1 MVGRTF
7 WLKERINDALSS
19 EFLGPLFILP
29 PIVFCGALSSLATIL
44 MGTLVFMFV
53 LSASISVIVTAHQ
66 GLVSPV
72 ALFCNEIPSGPKVFL
87 SKCSPRCLYGIMLVT
102 SLLWYVTLMVPVNI
116 EEKLTVMEIV
126 SYHLLLYVVYR
137 LWRQLKS
144 KHQDNML
151 HLDLTDPLVK
161 NRSSPGCWKSSVHE
175 ENLTTTADTPP
186 LTIPINAPSRVCSS
200 LSQCVDSRD
209 VPWFMGLLSV
219 HLFYAVYTANLALTS
234 VCTPLMY
241 VDWFILP
248 NDCSTVYATLQRSW
262 VFVASIYWLISTI
275 FPALLLLYQTF
286 VCVRRWRVIKFT
298 QSSMGPCCV
307 F

>member
-7 WLKERINDALSS
+7 WLKERINDVISS

-29 PIVFCGALSSLATIL
+29 PIVFCGTLSSLATVL
-44 MGTLVFMFV
+44 VGTLVFMFV
-53 LSASISVIVTAHQ
+53 LSASISVILTAHQ

-72 ALFCNEIPSGPKVFL
+72 DLFCDQIPSGLKGFL
-87 SKCSPRCLYGIMLVT
+87 SKCSPGCLYGIMLVT

-116 EEKLTVMEIV
+116 EEKLTVMEIA

-151 HLDLTDPLVK
+151 HLDLTDPLAK
-161 NRSSPGCWKSSVHE
+161 GRSSPDCWKSSAHE
-175 ENLTTTADTPP
+175 KTVTATTDTPP
-186 LTIPINAPSRVCSS
+186 LTIPITAPSRLCSS
-200 LSQCVDSRD
+200 LSQCVDSRE

-241 VDWFILP
+241 LDWFILP
-248 NDCSTVYATLQRSW
+248 NDCSTVYATLHS
-262 VFVASIYWLISTI
+262 VTGT
-275 FPALLLLYQTF
+275 PA
-286 VCVRRWRVIKFT
+286 R
-298 QSSMGPCCV
+298 
-307 F
+307 